1 MSEEMKKNYTEFIN
15 VIKKKL
21 DEDSNISMDTYNSYF
36 EILKIAV
43 LENFIERPYEYVL
56 SLQKSYNK
64 KVNKQDEM
72 SLKIEDL
79 LKKASYLETLN
90 VIIMAS
96 DCNLSCISYIL
107 YKISYELINKDLI
120 HTSDTI
126 KENIMNYL
134 LHVSVNTTNDY
145 QDEIVNKIKKEITE
159 KLNIKKRW

>member
-15 VIKKKL
+15 AIKKKL
-21 DEDSNISMDTYNSYF
+21 DEDSDISINTYNSYF

-64 KVNKQDEM
+64 NINKQDDM

-96 DCNLSCISYIL
+96 DCNLSCISYML
-107 YKISYELINKDLI
+107 YKASYELINKDLI
-120 HTSDTI
+120 HISDTI

-134 LHVSVNTTNDY
+134 LHVFVNTTNDY
-145 QDEIVNKIKKEITE
+145 QDEIVKKIKKEITG

>member
-15 VIKKKL
+15 AIKKKL
-21 DEDSNISMDTYNSYF
+21 DEDSNKSMDTYNSYF

-79 LKKASYLETLN
+79 LKKSSYLEALN